1 VYRVHNQKK
10 TSRALIMLAVALA
23 FTLQTCGLW

>member
-1 VYRVHNQKK
+1 
-10 TSRALIMLAVALA
+10 MLAVALA